1 MVSQHFESSFLGL
14 GMVSVMLGYQARREQ
29 FAQYQDGVRTQRNTF
44 QKYFAQD
51 EFRDYLESTL
61 KRHAIPIAPGIC
73 LVFRNQVD
81 EQLFLLLPLLIY
93 PIGLTQQR

>member
-1 MVSQHFESSFLGL
+1 
-14 GMVSVMLGYQARREQ
+14 MLGYQARREQ
-29 FAQYQDGVRTQRNTF
+29 FAQYQGGFRTQRNTF

-73 LVFRNQVD
+73 LFFRHQVD
-81 EQLFLLLPLLIY
+81 EQLFLLA
-93 PIGLTQQR
+93 